1 MPTPFYHL
9 SIAQDLIA
17 HPELSPDIRGFLQEH
32 AGPFLLGNTA
42 PDVQGISG
50 QSRRATHF
58 FNVPIQSGAQ
68 VPWERLLVEY
78 PSLIHS
84 SDLKPARAALIA
96 GYFCHLQADWLW
108 VLNIF
113 RPVFGPDQSWDT
125 FSKRL
130 YLHNVLR
137 AYIDRDVVQSLSRE
151 LMNTLIPIEPAGW
164 LPFIQDVHLNEW
176 RDYLVYQLQPGK
188 DVKTVEV
195 FASRHGIEAHE
206 FYTLIQSEA
215 RMEEQV
221 FNRLARQ
228 RLVAYRRQLLD
239 QNLELL
245 QDYLD
250 ATLMPGSLPGD
261 RSSSYTHN
269 FDRSAL

>member
-9 SIAQDLIA
+9 SIAQDLIT
-17 HPELSPDIRGFLQEH
+17 HPELSPDLCRFLQEQ

-42 PDVQGISG
+42 PDVQVISG
-50 QSRRATHF
+50 QSRQATHF
-58 FNVPIQSGAQ
+58 FPVPVQSEAQ

-78 PSLIHS
+78 PGLVHS
-84 SDLKPARAALIA
+84 ADLQPSRAALIA
-96 GYFCHLQADWLW
+96 GYLCHLQADWLW

-113 RPVFGPDQSWDT
+113 QPVFGPHQTWDT

-137 AYIDRDVVQSLSRE
+137 AYIEVDVVQSLSPD
-151 LMNTLIPIEPAGW
+151 LMKRLIPTQPAGW
-164 LPFIQDVHLNEW
+164 LPFIKDIHLNEW
-176 RDYLVYQLQPGK
+176 RDYLVYQLQPGR

-195 FASRHGIEAHE
+195 FASRHGIEVGE
-206 FYTLIQSEA
+206 FHTLIQSEA
-215 RMEEQV
+215 RMEEHV
-221 FNRLARQ
+221 FNRIARL
-228 RLVAYRRQLLD
+228 RLDTYRRQLVEK
-239 QNLELL
+239 NVELL

-250 ATLMPGSLPGD
+250 RTLIPGSQSEE

>member
-9 SIAQDLIA
+9 SIAQDIIA
-17 HPELSPDIRGFLQEH
+17 HPELSPDIRRFLQEQ

-42 PDVQGISG
+42 PDVQVISG
-50 QSRRATHF
+50 QSRQATHF
-58 FNVPIQSGAQ
+58 FTVPIQSGAQ

-78 PSLIHS
+78 PGLIHS
-84 SDLKPARAALIA
+84 SDLQPTRAAFIA
-96 GYFCHLQADWLW
+96 GYLCHLQADWLW

-113 RPVFGPDQSWDT
+113 LPVFGPDQSWDT

-137 AYIDRDVVQSLSRE
+137 AYIDQDVVQSLSHD
-151 LMNTLIPIEPAGW
+151 LMNTLIPTQPSGW
-164 LPFIQDVHLNEW
+164 LPFIQDIHLNEW
-176 RDYLVYQLQPGK
+176 RDYLVYQLQPGR

-195 FASRHGIEAHE
+195 FASRHGIEVGE

-215 RMEEQV
+215 RMEEYV
-221 FNRLARQ
+221 FKRLARR
-228 RLVAYRRQLLD
+228 RLDTYRRQLVD
-239 QNLELL
+239 QNVELL

-250 ATLMPGSLPGD
+250 QTLMPGSRPGD

>member
-1 MPTPFYHL
+1 M
-9 SIAQDLIA
+9 
-17 HPELSPDIRGFLQEH
+17 RRFLQEQ

-42 PDVQGISG
+42 PDVQVISG
-50 QSRRATHF
+50 QSRQATHF
-58 FNVPIQSGAQ
+58 FTVPIQSGAQ

-78 PSLIHS
+78 PGLIHS
-84 SDLKPARAALIA
+84 SDLQPTRAAFIA
-96 GYFCHLQADWLW
+96 GYLCHLQADWLW

-113 RPVFGPDQSWDT
+113 LPVFGPDQSWDT

-137 AYIDRDVVQSLSRE
+137 AYIDQDVVQSLSHD
-151 LMNTLIPIEPAGW
+151 LMNTLIPTQPSGW
-164 LPFIQDVHLNEW
+164 LPFIQDIHLNEW
-176 RDYLVYQLQPGK
+176 RDYLVYQLQPGR

-195 FASRHGIEAHE
+195 FASRHGIEVGE

-215 RMEEQV
+215 RMEEYV
-221 FNRLARQ
+221 FKRLARR
-228 RLVAYRRQLLD
+228 RLDTYRRQLVD
-239 QNLELL
+239 QNVELL

-250 ATLMPGSLPGD
+250 QTLMPGSRPGD

>member
-17 HPELSPDIRGFLQEH
+17 HPELSSDIRGFLLEH

-42 PDVQGISG
+42 PDVQVISG
-50 QSRRATHF
+50 QSRQATHF
-58 FNVPIQSGAQ
+58 FSVPIQSGAQ
-68 VPWERLLVEY
+68 VPWKRLLVEY
-78 PSLIHS
+78 PGLIHAADFQPS
-84 SDLKPARAALIA
+84 RAALIA
-96 GYFCHLQADWLW
+96 GYICHLQADWLW

-137 AYIDRDVVQSLSRE
+137 AYIELDVIQSLSHD
-151 LMNTLIPIEPAGW
+151 LMNTLIPTRPSGW
-164 LPFIQDVHLNEW
+164 LPFIRDIHLNEW

-206 FYTLIQSEA
+206 FHTLIQSEA
-215 RMEEQV
+215 RMDEQV
-221 FNRLARQ
+221 FNRIARQ
-228 RLVAYRRQLLD
+228 RLVAYRQQLVD
-239 QNLELL
+239 KNLELL

-250 ATLMPGSLPGD
+250 RTLIAGSPPGG
-261 RSSSYTHN
+261 RSSSYAHN
-269 FDRSAL
+269 FDRSAQ